1 MTDATSAA
9 PEPTDAAATAAEPGT
24 GPDVA
29 RRHRRHVVIAW
40 VASVFGVLLVAAVI
54 AGFVVRVPYVIISP
68 GDSTPLDASVVSI
81 QGAETYP
88 HRQSVE
94 FLTVRVSNTDPS
106 IWRVVSAWFDPD
118 KDVEKRTDVVGCL
131 SDRDNQQFNTD
142 LMLQSQNDA
151 KYVALTRL
159 GYDVEASPARLT
171 VVQACQGVPA
181 YGKLAVG
188 DRIVAVDGNP
198 VTQLAEIGTAVQ
210 AHAVGSPVTF
220 TVERDGARVDETV
233 TTGRASKDRTTCIPA
248 GQASGREPGEE
259 IPCVGIVTQ
268 SFVDY
273 TFPVQID
280 IDTER
285 VGGPSAGLAFTLA
298 IIDDLTPGS
307 LTGGKRVAVTG
318 TIQPDG
324 RVGPVGGVQQKA
336 ITAKTNDVQLM
347 LVPSSEVKD
356 ARRGAGKVRVVGV
369 DTLDDALRALARV
382 GGAQVPPPSTT
393 AARS

>member
-1 MTDATSAA
+1 MAD
-9 PEPTDAAATAAEPGT
+9 
-24 GPDVA
+24 A

-40 VASVFGVLLVAAVI
+40 VASVLGVLLVVAVV
-54 AGFVVRVPYVIISP
+54 AGFVIRLPKVIISP
-68 GDSTPLDASVVSI
+68 GDSTPLDSSVVSI
-81 QGAETYP
+81 QGAQTYP
-88 HRQSVE
+88 HDQSVE
-94 FLTVRVSNTDPS
+94 FLTVRVSNEDPTL
-106 IWRVVSAWFDPD
+106 WRVVSAWLDPD
-118 KDVEKRTDVVGCL
+118 KDVEDRNDVVGCL
-131 SDRDNQQFNTD
+131 SDSDNQQFNTA
-142 LMLQSQNDA
+142 LMSQSQNDA

-159 GYDVEASPARLT
+159 GYDVQATPARYT
-171 VVQACQGVPA
+171 VVEVCQGVPA
-181 YGKLAVG
+181 YGKLKVG
-188 DRIVAVDGNP
+188 DQIVAVDGKP
-198 VTQLAEIGTAVQ
+198 VTQLTEVGAAVQ
-210 AHAVGSPVTF
+210 SHAVGSDVTF

-233 TTGRASKDRTTCIPA
+233 TTGRASKDRLTCIPA
-248 GQASGREPGEE
+248 GAEDRTAPKDDPSNPPGAKGKSSS
-259 IPCVGIVTQ
+259 IPCVGITTQ

-280 IDTER
+280 IDTQR

-347 LVPSSEVKD
+347 IVPKSEVKD
-356 ARRGAGKVRVVGV
+356 ARNGAGSGVRVVGV
-369 DTLDDALRALARV
+369 DTLDDALRALESV